1 MVYRHDGPDD
11 HDHEE
16 PDSEFVE
23 ILAPDDVRN
32 SGEYEPEPEFEYPGP
47 SADDIARSE
56 RDAFDDG
63 NGGEGGRWLRS
74 AGAVL
79 LVLAALGLLLS
90 LVGPLAFS
98 RGDGV
103 PESAFLSA
111 EVLQVLDGN
120 TIVVTVAG
128 ETETVRY
135 IGVSVGV
142 QGESFYLTSQIT
154 NRSWVDG
161 QIVTLERDGDDRDEE
176 GRLLRYVYVDNIMIN
191 AALLA
196 SGLAR
201 YQPDQSNGRHNSMLL
216 AAENAARNE
225 RRGIWEGDNAAEAS
239 PA

>member
-1 MVYRHDGPDD
+1 MVYRYDGPDD

-23 ILAPDDVRN
+23 IHAPDEVDE
-32 SGEYEPEPEFEYPGP
+32 SEHEPEFEYPGP
-47 SADDIARSE
+47 SAYDIARSE

-63 NGGEGGRWLRS
+63 SGKDRGRWLRS

-98 RGDGV
+98 RDGDV
-103 PESAFLSA
+103 SVNPFRSAT
-111 EVLQVLDGN
+111 VQQVVDGN
-120 TIVVTVAG
+120 TIVVTIAG

-142 QGESFYLTSQIT
+142 QGESFYLTSQLA
-154 NRSWVDG
+154 NRSWVEG
-161 QIVTLERDGDDRDEE
+161 QTVTLERDGDDRDEE
-176 GRLLRYVYVDNIMIN
+176 GRLLRYVYLGNIMVN

-196 SGLAR
+196 SGFAR
-201 YQPDQSNGRHNSMLL
+201 YQPDHSNGRHNTMLL
-216 AAENAARNE
+216 ARGGGGPSRTPRHMG
-225 RRGIWEGDNAAEAS
+225 RR
-239 PA
+239 